1 MTVDSAKLELIVAE
15 KLKDILDEDET
26 DGDENVENFV
36 QLRTKVF
43 PWSIVCFI

>member
-1 MTVDSAKLELIVAE
+1 MDSAKLELIVAE

-26 DGDENVENFV
+26 NDDENVKNFL

-43 PWSIVCFI
+43 P

>member
-1 MTVDSAKLELIVAE
+1 MDSAKLELIVAE

-26 DGDENVENFV
+26 NDDENVQHFL

-43 PWSIVCFI
+43 P